1 MSLRHKLMQ
10 KLFTDK
16 ELVEGVILGNPKFQ
30 KELYSRY
37 SGALFAICKRYAK
50 NTAEAEDL
58 MQDVFVKIFLNLHQF
73 RFESSLGFWA
83 KRLTINSLLN
93 YIKKKNI
100 ENNFVST
107 DEYDNEI
114 QDVRINDDV
123 DVPYE
128 VLLNMV
134 QKLPLGYRTV
144 FNMKEI
150 DGYENKEIASL
161 LGCTESTVR
170 TQLFKAKKELKQKI
184 EKWSQNEIK

>member
-1 MSLRHKLMQ
+1 MQ